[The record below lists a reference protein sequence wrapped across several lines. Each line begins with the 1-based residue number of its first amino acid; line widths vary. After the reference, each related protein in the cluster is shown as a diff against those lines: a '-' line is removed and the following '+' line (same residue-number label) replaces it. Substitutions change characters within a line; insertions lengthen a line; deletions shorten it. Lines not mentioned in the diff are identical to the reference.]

1 MRFVKIPNT
10 PENAS
15 FGLKLGAYGGIV
27 RDPAPDE
34 KPCDEIL
41 KYDFGWF
48 K

>member
-27 RDPAPDE
+27 STPASDE
-34 KPCDEIL
+34 KPCDEML
-41 KYDFGWF
+41 KYCFG
-48 K
+48 